1 MSAIGRSILPEAI
14 SPAELPKK
22 APRSAQ
28 SPIPVEGLPGAG
40 VLPQEQFLSMLCLER
55 KRTERSHRSFVLML
69 LSSSKLLRPTHPCEA
84 FEKVVWALSRSTR
97 ETDIKG
103 WYEEGS
109 AIGVIFTEIG
119 TETDGQAVAN
129 ALLTKVTH
137 ALSSVLSVEQIN
149 EISLSFHVFP
159 DDWDSQDPGSPADLT
174 LYPDRSIHSGP
185 RRPARIVKRMMDIVG
200 SLFALA
206 FLSPLM
212 FLIGALIKLTS
223 NGPALFQQERLGHR
237 GKPFRFLKFRSMYF
251 QTGETLHQEY
261 VKNFISGKID
271 AVQPL
276 NHGNDVYK
284 LTHDPRVT
292 PIGRFLRKTSLDE
305 LPQFINV
312 LKGEMSLVGPR
323 PPIPYEV
330 ACYDLWHRDRLL
342 AAPPGITGLWQ
353 VSGRSRVT
361 FDDMVRMDL
370 RYATSWSLWLDIKI
384 LLQTPHAVFSAN
396 GAH

>member
-28 SPIPVEGLPGAG
+28 SPIPIEGLPGAG

-69 LSSSKLLRPTHPCEA
+69 LSSSKLLRPTHPSEA
-84 FEKVVWALSRSTR
+84 FEKVVSALARSTR
-97 ETDIKG
+97 ETDIRG

-109 AIGVIFTEIG
+109 TLGVIFTEIG
-119 TETDGQAVAN
+119 TEADGQAVAD

-137 ALSSVLSVEQIN
+137 ALSSVLSIEQIN
-149 EISLSFHVFP
+149 QISLSFHVFP
-159 DDWDSQDPGSPADLT
+159 DDWDSQDPGGSADLT
-174 LYPDRSIHSGP
+174 LYPDRSKDSGP
-185 RRPARIVKRMMDIVG
+185 RRPARIVKRVMDIAG
-200 SLFALA
+200 SIFALVL
-206 FLSPLM
+206 LSPLL
-212 FLIGALIKLTS
+212 FLIAALITLTS
-223 NGPALFQQERLGHR
+223 KGPALFRQERLGHR
-237 GKPFRFLKFRSMYF
+237 GKPFKFLKFRSMYA
-251 QTGETLHQEY
+251 QTGEAIHQEY

-271 AVQPL
+271 AVQSL
-276 NHGNDVYK
+276 NHGDSEYK

-323 PPIPYEV
+323 PPIRYEV
-330 ACYDLWHRDRLL
+330 ACYDAWHRDRLL
-342 AAPPGITGLWQ
+342 VAMPGLTGLWQ
-353 VSGRSRVT
+353 VKGRSKVP
-361 FDDMVRMDL
+361 FDEMVRLDL
-370 RYATSWSLWLDIKI
+370 RYAMSWSLWLDLKI
-384 LLQTPHAVFSAN
+384 LLQTPFAVLRGE
-396 GAH
+396 GAR